1 MNLIGKLGLIS
12 VLCIPSSVLATP
24 ELNHVQAVVNHL
36 EGKMDTSALTAAGG
50 RVGVRMTT
58 CRVSLSDR
66 PDAVYLY
73 QEQSKRFFPCLN

>member
-12 VLCIPSSVLATP
+12 VLSIPSSVLATP

-50 RVGVRMTT
+50 IVGVRMTT

-73 QEQSKRFFPCLN
+73 QEHWNCFLID